1 MPCSSAY
8 INRYLYFCF
17 IRRERQTWPMKFV
30 NRNCRLGNRQVE
42 QRLVVG
48 EAAQVLHCFSAL
60 FVRVAVR
67 VS

>member
-1 MPCSSAY
+1 
-8 INRYLYFCF
+8 
-17 IRRERQTWPMKFV
+17 
-30 NRNCRLGNRQVE
+30 LGNRQVE